1 MFNFG
6 YHFFNTFVCD
16 IFFMINTIDVASYAD
31 DKTPYSLGKKQCGVG
46 TKLQKASVKLFKW
59 FHGKGYES

>member
-1 MFNFG
+1 
-6 YHFFNTFVCD
+6 
-16 IFFMINTIDVASYAD
+16 MINTIDVASYAD